1 MTTESQ
7 CKRIRAYLERGGSL
21 TPLKALKLFS
31 CLRLGARI
39 LDLRAAGL
47 DIRTAMVNVN
57 GKRVARYYIK
67 GVKQ

>member
-7 CKRIRAYLERGGSL
+7 CKRIRAYLERGASL
-21 TPLKALKLFS
+21 TPLKALRLFG

-39 LDLRAAGL
+39 LDLRMAGL

-57 GKRVARYYIK
+57 GKRVARYFIK
-67 GVKQ
+67 R